1 MGAKVK
7 NLDKFE
13 FSMGRDKYDN
23 RPKQIVTPTFDDFK
37 IHVLDHKSTIKGKTY
52 FCGGFDLGQHKDP
65 KKYPEIAAYRLKKL
79 AKQRGFIAFDFD
91 GFSTPEKFRIVMD
104 LLNKYRGFGYT
115 TWSHSSISPRARAIL
130 ELNKCVTEQESQA
143 ICWVIE
149 REINK
154 HVGFGNVIFDKSVY
168 MLEQPIYS
176 PPTKAEI
183 FNFTGEIVNAEVFA
197 LMGSASL
204 EAKNPKILRKINCLS
219 KKSPP
224 FESPREIAKLK
235 SMLNFID
242 ADCDYLAYRQVVW
255 AILSTNWQSAEDIAL
270 NWSLTAPDRFNQ
282 TVFDDLINNFDIDHP
297 DCPSLGSINFL
308 AKEGG
313 WNE

>member
-1 MGAKVK
+1 MEE
-7 NLDKFE
+7 LIQFE
-13 FSMGRDKYDN
+13 FSVGRDKYDN

-37 IHVLDHKSTIKGKTY
+37 KYILNNKSTVKGKTY
-52 FCGGFDLGQHKDP
+52 FCGGFELGEHKDP
-65 KKYPEIAAYRLKKL
+65 KKYPEVAAYRLKRL

-91 GFSTPEKFRIVMD
+91 GFLTPEKYTKVIE

-115 TWSHSSISPRARAIL
+115 TWSHSSEHPRARAIF
-130 ELNKCVTEQESQA
+130 ELNKCITEQESHA
-143 ICWVIE
+143 ICNVIE
-149 REINK
+149 REIDK
-154 HVGFGNVIFDKSVY
+154 FVGQGSVVFDKSVY

-176 PPTKAEI
+176 PPVNAEI
-183 FNFTGEIVNAEVFA
+183 FSFNGEIVDAELFA
-197 LMGSASL
+197 LLGNSALQAKGSKSIRNINFL
-204 EAKNPKILRKINCLS
+204 SRKP
-219 KKSPP
+219 PP
-224 FESPREIAKLK
+224 FESPSEIARLK

-242 ADCDYLAYRQVVW
+242 ADCSYLAYRQIVW
-255 AILSTNWQSAEDIAL
+255 AILSTNWPSAEDIAL

-282 TVFDDLINNFDIDHP
+282 TVFNDLINNFDIDHP